1 MNGSRQQ
8 SSVVTTEKR
17 GNYEH
22 FDWNIQPYD
31 VLLAKNSHLIC
42 QISIWPPF
50 SDNIRTNEVIFKN
63 TMGMQST
70 KMQDKIPQEKW
81 FHLLNK

>member
-8 SSVVTTEKR
+8 SSVATIEKR
-17 GNYEH
+17 GDHEH

-31 VLLAKNSHLIC
+31 VLLAKTSSLIC
-42 QISIWPPF
+42 QISR
-50 SDNIRTNEVIFKN
+50 SDHHLQTRTNEGILKN

-70 KMQDKIPQEKW
+70 KMQDKTLQEKW